1 MKATDL
7 AKALNEIDDAY
18 LAELDTSEK
27 ELITMKNRKR
37 ISRILIAA
45 AIICLLTVTAF
56 AAEQAR
62 IHSFTNRG
70 QEYQESYEA
79 LEQAIEKAGFKLNLP
94 EEFSSGFRF
103 KDVRTGEVVGD
114 DGNGNQV
121 LTFMDLRVDYEN
133 SQGQQVGFYAIPN
146 LGDAVTEDE
155 RIPVASKTVGEI
167 TLNYYVD
174 HYVFVPEGYK
184 LSEEEQEWAQQP
196 GNYISFGADTV
207 EEQAFAS
214 LKWITPDGKFSFME
228 MGTSIAP
235 DVLFAMAE
243 EIIQ

>member
-1 MKATDL
+1 M
-7 AKALNEIDDAY
+7 
-18 LAELDTSEK
+18 
-27 ELITMKNRKR
+27 
-37 ISRILIAA
+37 
-45 AIICLLTVTAF
+45 
-56 AAEQAR
+56 
-62 IHSFTNRG
+62 
-70 QEYQESYEA
+70 
-79 LEQAIEKAGFKLNLP
+79 
-94 EEFSSGFRF
+94 
-103 KDVRTGEVVGD
+103 GD

-121 LTFMDLRVDYEN
+121 LTFMDLRVNYEN

-155 RIPVASKTVGEI
+155 RIPIASKAIGEI

-174 HYVFVPEGYK
+174 HYIFVPEGYK

-196 GNYISFGADTV
+196 GNYISFGADAV

-214 LKWITPDGKFSFME
+214 MTWITPDSKFSFTE